1 MTVTLIKQEE
11 VCPLLILSKLEVEV
25 RYADETIQKTG
36 HVNHWYFKGWPDS
49 GIPEKEEE
57 MVAFNTL
64 AGNLAEYILMNY
76 KTYTREML
84 ITCQDG
90 RGISGTLVAIL
101 AQTLMLRK
109 DEKKKGGSIFN
120 TVNWIRQY
128 RCGLVENVTQYD
140 FVFRYVELLKTHK
153 AISFR
158 DITSDLLMEGQGM
171 TDLQTNFTDT

>member
-1 MTVTLIKQEE
+1 
-11 VCPLLILSKLEVEV
+11 
-25 RYADETIQKTG
+25 
-36 HVNHWYFKGWPDS
+36 
-49 GIPEKEEE
+49 